1 VFCFSFFPKFKTLK
15 KKENEMSEVQQHLAA
30 IDEIYK
36 TAYFSLSQSLID
48 ISWRIIRCPE
58 ISSKISAE
66 KGQQLIQFAISDQ
79 QNFANQA
86 KAIVAEV
93 QQGN

>member
-1 VFCFSFFPKFKTLK
+1 MRFFFSLSKPKKPQI
-15 KKENEMSEVQQHLAA
+15 KEDPMSEVQQHLAA

-36 TAYFSLSQSLID
+36 KSYFDLSQNLI
-48 ISWRIIRCPE
+48 SMAFRIINCPE
-58 ISSKISAE
+58 MSKISAE
-66 KGQQLIQFAISDQ
+66 KGQQLIQFAASDQ

-86 KAIVAEV
+86 KSIVAHV